1 MDGAPQNGSNPK
13 LGSAANLFFEMM
25 LCILRRERGQQS
37 FEMGDDFLMAGPHFS
52 VGIDERSFFSK
63 EIMEVVP
70 VAFAQGSNKL
80 PVSLYLPIGGSG
92 GWFLG
97 DILVKRREWSG
108 FLPKPNRID

>member
-13 LGSAANLFFEMM
+13 LGSAANLFFEVM

-37 FEMGDDFLMAGPHFS
+37 FEMGADFLVAGPHFS
-52 VGIDERSFFSK
+52 VGINERSFFSK

-80 PVSLYLPIGGSG
+80 PVSLYLPVGRTCGRYR
-92 GWFLG
+92 G
-97 DILVKRREWSG
+97 DILVKWRKLSD
-108 FLPKPNRID
+108 FLARW